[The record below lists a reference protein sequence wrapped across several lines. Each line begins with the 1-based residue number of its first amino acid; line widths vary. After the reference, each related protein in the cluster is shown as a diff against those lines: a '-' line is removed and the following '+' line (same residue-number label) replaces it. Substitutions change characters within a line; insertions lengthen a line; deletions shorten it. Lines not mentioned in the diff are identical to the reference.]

1 MWSYFIMPYQKLILV
16 TNELLLHE
24 ITWMELINIML
35 KERSQRGN
43 TCYMVTLIYSSKM
56 DKKKLI
62 CSNKGQE
69 GGYLWEQQSGGVQ
82 RVVGC

>member
-16 TNELLLHE
+16 TNKLLLHE
-24 ITWMELINIML
+24 ITWIELINIML
-35 KERSQRGN
+35 KERSQTGN

-56 DKKKLI
+56 DKKILV
-62 CSNKGQE
+62 CGNKGQE
-69 GGYLWEQQSGGVQ
+69 GGYLWEKQSGEVQ